1 VKDPLFNIGQR
12 VKTIT
17 LSGYDPEMD
26 SIIGGMAGRQGTVEK
41 YYCIGRDEMPDR
53 IKMFAYPEYVYS
65 YDIRLD
71 DGEILRGIPEVAL
84 TPDTPARETP
94 A

>member
-17 LSGYDPEMD
+17 ISGYDPEMD
-26 SIIGGMAGRQGTVEK
+26 RIIGSVAGQQGTVEK

-53 IKMFAYPEYVYS
+53 IKMFAYPDYVYS
-65 YDIRLD
+65 YDIRLN
-71 DGEILRGIPEVAL
+71 DGDILRGMPEMAL
-84 TPDTPARETP
+84 EADDQTLQ
-94 A
+94 

>member
-1 VKDPLFNIGQR
+1 MKDPLYGIGQR

-17 LSGYDPEMD
+17 LSGYDPERD
-26 SIIGGMAGRQGTVEK
+26 RIIGGLAGQQGTVEK

-53 IKMFAYPEYVYS
+53 IKMFAYPETVYS

-71 DGEILRGIPEVAL
+71 DGDVLRGMPEVAL
-84 TPDTPARETP
+84 DSV
-94 A
+94 